1 MQRTKVIYRPEAI
14 ADLKDIYRI
23 VAGVSQSHEVAS
35 GFVDRIMVRCRKIG
49 NAPHGGAPRDDLEA
63 GLRMVP
69 FERRAVI
76 AYRVEK
82 DVEILNVFYG
92 GRDYEAVY
100 RHGHDDQL

>member
-23 VAGVSQSHEVAS
+23 VAGVSRSHEVAS
-35 GFVDRIMVRCRKIG
+35 DFVDRIMARCRKIG
-49 NAPHGGAPRDDLEA
+49 NAPHGGAPRDDLEP
-63 GLRMVP
+63 GLRTVP

-76 AYRVEK
+76 EYRAEK

-92 GRDYEAVY
+92 G
-100 RHGHDDQL
+100 